1 LARWARNA
9 EKDFSHNFKAA
20 QKWMKGSMVIP
31 GPYDEIGRRIAELPR
46 PRPVRMSARGKM
58 MAAIVSVA
66 LLSSFAAYA
75 AADLVMRR
83 NARIPYAGPSQFPIF
98 VLSIVFILIATIVM
112 ANVIG
117 RQKQL
122 LADGEMCM
130 ARVVDRVLARN
141 GPNIRY
147 DFTTALGE
155 HLSGSSQDGSRKL
168 SIGMCVPV
176 FYEAQDPSKQLA
188 LCASFYEVILPDSE

>member
-1 LARWARNA
+1 
-9 EKDFSHNFKAA
+9 
-20 QKWMKGSMVIP
+20 MVIP
-31 GPYDEIGRRIAELPR
+31 GPYDEIGRRIAEIPR
-46 PRPVRMSARGKM
+46 PRPVRMSARGRM
-58 MAAIVSVA
+58 MATIVSVA

-75 AADLVMRR
+75 AADLVMRK

-98 VLSIVFILIATIVM
+98 VLSIVFIMIATIVM

-122 LADGEMCM
+122 LADGEMCV

-155 HLSGSSQDGSRKL
+155 HVSGSSQDGSRKL

-176 FYEAQDPSKQLA
+176 FYDAQDPGKQLA

>member
-1 LARWARNA
+1 M
-9 EKDFSHNFKAA
+9 D
-20 QKWMKGSMVIP
+20 GSMMIP

-46 PRPVRMSARGKM
+46 PRPVQMSARGRM

-66 LLSSFAAYA
+66 LLTSFGAYA
-75 AADLVMRR
+75 AADVVIRR
-83 NARIPYAGPSQFPIF
+83 NARIPYSGPSQFPIF
-98 VLSIVFILIATIVM
+98 ILTIVFIMVTTIVM
-112 ANVIG
+112 ANIIG
-117 RQKQL
+117 KQKRL

-130 ARVVDRVLARN
+130 ARVVDKVLARN

-147 DFTTALGE
+147 DFTTPLGE

-176 FYEAQDPSKQLA
+176 FYDAQDPQKQLA

>member
-9 EKDFSHNFKAA
+9 EKPYLHDFKTP
-20 QKWMKGSMVIP
+20 KRWLEGSKVIS

-46 PRPVRMSARGKM
+46 PRPVQMSARGKM
-58 MAAIVSVA
+58 MAIIVSVA

-75 AADLVMRR
+75 AADVVMRR
-83 NARIPYAGPSQFPIF
+83 NARIPYAGPSRFPIF
-98 VLSIVFILIATIVM
+98 VLTIVFIMIATIVM
-112 ANVIG
+112 ANIIG

-147 DFTTALGE
+147 DFTTPLGE
-155 HLSGSSQDGSRKL
+155 HLSGNSQDGSRKL

-176 FYEAQDPSKQLA
+176 FYDAQDPKKQLA
-188 LCASFYEVILPDSE
+188 LCTSFYEIILPESE